1 MEIAILSYYSGTVSR
16 GVETFVTELVKR
28 VKSPYKITVYHAPI
42 NHTQGS
48 IGLFTLKALFKLR
61 QNPPDILMALNN
73 NWMSVFAKIFCWFYP
88 TKLIFAGFAG
98 IGRIDKINL
107 WLKPDKFI
115 CCTQTQANWAK
126 SINPRTS
133 LAVINL
139 GVDTNRFKAVGPKY
153 PLSLK
158 SPIVLCVA
166 GPEPYKRVKLA
177 IKAVKELT
185 DVSLLVVGQQP
196 ENVNKLG
203 YGLLKSRY
211 LNLAV
216 PYDQLDQVYR
226 AVDVFTLPSSATEAY
241 GITILEALASGL
253 PVVVNND
260 PIRQELVDH
269 AGILIDPA
277 DLNQYVQALKQS
289 LKSTNQARQRQQ
301 ALKFSWD
308 KITEEYCQL
317 WSNLA

>member
-28 VKSPYKITVYHAPI
+28 VKAPFKISVYHAPV
-42 NHTQGS
+42 NQVQGS
-48 IGLFTLKALFKLR
+48 IGIFTLKTLFKLR
-61 QNPPDILMALNN
+61 HNPPDILMALNN
-73 NWMSVFAKIFCWFYP
+73 NWMSVFTKIFCWFYP

-115 CCTQTQANWAK
+115 CCTKAQATWAK
-126 SINPRTS
+126 TISSRAS

-139 GVDTNRFKAVGPKY
+139 GVDMNRFKTVGPKY
-153 PLSLK
+153 SLPLK

-177 IKAVKELT
+177 IKAVNYLKN
-185 DVSLLVVGQQP
+185 VSLLVVGRQP
-196 ENVNKLG
+196 ESVNQLG

-211 LNLAV
+211 LNLTV
-216 PYDQLDQVYR
+216 PYDQLDRVYR
-226 AVDVFTLPSSATEAY
+226 AVDIFTLPSGSTEAY

-260 PIRQELVDH
+260 PIRQELVSQ
-269 AGILIDPA
+269 AGILINPESIKDYA
-277 DLNQYVQALKQS
+277 QALKS
-289 LKSTNQARQRQQ
+289 NLNQKNQPLFRQQ

-308 KITEEYCQL
+308 KITKEYCKL